1 MRNPPWHRASCRLA
15 VVALAL
21 AMALAGPPTAAAGM
35 ARAAGGDGAAAE
47 ATAAATPAHSPAGDA
62 AAGAQQDL
70 LDRHARR
77 IDDLR
82 RTAEMLLGPLP
93 AVAATPFFGL
103 AALSAAGL
111 AARSETVQAARHPWV
126 RAFRD
131 NALIRESQRY
141 ASWPLL
147 LTFLA
152 LALITFLANSGKVR
166 GVAGKLLR
174 VIEDSSSTLIY
185 FALSVG
191 ALKLAAAAPAAT
203 AAAGASGAG
212 AATATARTLAAVH
225 MGAVHMGFVDGSI
238 ATLIA
243 LGLSIGLAAMMVTRY
258 ACDVLIWLI
267 PVPFIDFGFEALKKL
282 LTVGFLC
289 LYLFA
294 PGAAAALAFVLLLPA
309 LAIAPWALRVLGFA
323 FHVLL
328 RPGLAWLLP
337 ALRPQIL
344 DPHLVAHYGT
354 DPVARRAAADLLA
367 APPAQ
372 RAPAS
377 QTQIAGVVLAADAIA
392 LQVARLPRR
401 THGCLLRTPQGVYFV
416 TVSPFGRRRAWP
428 LLPAASAAAAAG
440 AAAAATESPTAA
452 AAGAG
457 PAAAGG
463 SLSLAS
469 ALLWTELR
477 AVAPDGTVL
486 GRVALPRSLD
496 RARLAALLGAAG
508 DPQPPRQP
516 LPATVQLA

>member
-1 MRNPPWHRASCRLA
+1 MRNPPWHRAFCRPA
-15 VVALAL
+15 ALAL
-21 AMALAGPPTAAAGM
+21 VLAIALAGPPAAAAGM
-35 ARAAGGDGAAAE
+35 ARAAGGDGTAAAG
-47 ATAAATPAHSPAGDA
+47 AVAATPAGAPAGDT

-191 ALKLAAAAPAAT
+191 ALKVAAAAPAAT
-203 AAAGASGAG
+203 AAAGASGAE
-212 AATATARTLAAVH
+212 APTATAGTLAAVH
-225 MGAVHMGFVDGSI
+225 TAAVHMGFVDGSI

-267 PVPFIDFGFEALKKL
+267 PVPFIDFGFEAVKKL

-294 PGAAAALAFVLLLPA
+294 PGAAAVLAFLLLLPA
-309 LAIAPWALRVLGFA
+309 LAIAPWALRVLSFA

-354 DPVARRAAADLLA
+354 DPAARRAAADLLA
-367 APPAQ
+367 APLAQ

-377 QTQIAGVVLAADAIA
+377 QTQIAGVVVAADAIA

-401 THGCLLRTPQGVYFV
+401 THGCLLRTPQGISFV

-428 LLPAASAAAAAG
+428 LLAAPAAAAAG
-440 AAAAATESPTAA
+440 VATGSPAAAAT
-452 AAGAG
+452 GAG
-457 PAAAGG
+457 PGAAGG
-463 SLSLAS
+463 SLSLSS

-477 AVAPDGTVL
+477 AAAPDGTVL

-508 DPQPPRQP
+508 DPQPPHQP